1 MSNLLYKID
10 KSFFNEDNI
19 SKNILPY
26 FNIYDAEIS
35 LVKFKDTDKQRA
47 VYKVKFNNKL
57 YCLKKIYFSKEE
69 LLYVYSALEWLHIY
83 NINVPNLL
91 STANGM
97 RYLDYNNIFFILTP
111 WIEGVK
117 CNFDNIYH
125 IKKSAS
131 ELAKFH
137 NCTKNFTPIKGSF
150 LREGYDDLYK
160 SIYKHFNQLL
170 EFSNSAFKKKDS
182 FSKKYI
188 EYFDINLDLCKLALQ
203 HSLEIDA
210 ESLSKSLCHGD
221 YVNKNI
227 IFSKEDLWIIDFDKC
242 KNDFC
247 AHDLSYFMR
256 RLLKRE
262 NTNWDTDL
270 TLIILTNYNYHKKL
284 TKSDL
289 KYIIAYLAFPQKF
302 WKVSHDYYKNSKVY
316 SKTYFSKILLK
327 ANTDRYKHLNF
338 IIELTKRLDS
348 INWDLDLLKNKT
360 L

>member
-91 STANGM
+91 PTANGM
-97 RYLDYNNIFFILTP
+97 RYLDYNNILFILTP

-125 IKKSAS
+125 IKKSAA

-227 IFSKEDLWIIDFDKC
+227 LINNDTVSLIDFDKC
-242 KNDFC
+242 KMDFV
-247 AHDLSYFMR
+247 ARDISYFLR

-262 NTNWDTDL
+262 NTNWQINL
-270 TLIILTNYNYHKKL
+270 TLNVLDSYMEENELTD
-284 TKSDL
+284 SDL
-289 KYIIAYLAFPQKF
+289 KFIVAYIAFPQKF
-302 WKVSHDYYKNSKVY
+302 WKLSRDYYKNIRKCNKNSFISLMEKGLNKSKNQLDF
-316 SKTYFSKILLK
+316 TYELINTFRRNYNVKI
-327 ANTDRYKHLNF
+327 
-338 IIELTKRLDS
+338 
-348 INWDLDLLKNKT
+348 
-360 L
+360 